1 MSNTTNLDSRFGDI
15 AIELNLL
22 TEAKLN
28 RALVVQRCIFKRSKV
43 HLPIGKVLKEMGV
56 LTQDQADEI
65 LEIQKQKGVCPGDG
79 ETADSEEGA
88 NADYDFKG
96 LQVTISKDKLSAHL
110 NPTGKELNGV
120 TLEAVKEF
128 IENRGVIYGLIDDEA
143 LGRYL
148 SLDPLPIEPFQ
159 IAQGLK
165 PVPGHPPEL
174 VYHFDTDPLRIG
186 TLLEDGTMDWKNR
199 GEIPQ
204 VTENSVLA
212 EKTGGDPGQP
222 GRSVSDKEI
231 NPPRIREPQ
240 IKAGKGAKRS
250 EDGLQIIATV
260 SGTPSLGADGKI
272 YVHGMLPIDGDIGVD
287 TGNIEFE
294 GYIEA
299 DGVVQSGYMVKGGG
313 LHSAGIEDA
322 TVEVTDNVVS
332 DGGIYGSTITAGGT
346 LKASHL
352 HNCTIQVLGD
362 LVVEKEIIQCT
373 IETNGRCLIN
383 DGKIIASKIDAK
395 KGIQTREIGT
405 EASKPAKLVV
415 GVDHQYE
422 RDMKMHKAALA
433 DLEQQKIEAA
443 GLMKQVQTRLNAV
456 TSKLGKLAQ
465 EQDSFMV
472 QKRQFEEQLQGV
484 GPNAV
489 KDEEESEMLR
499 DLIAELDENSA
510 AIGEKVQDLMAQ
522 DDKVRL
528 ELAGLS
534 KALQQMDETIEEHK
548 EQITVL
554 EDTLKVDPG
563 VPVIKVSGT
572 VHAKTE
578 VSGLYKNFIIPKT
591 MSGVR
596 IFETENTSG
605 GKHQIKISK
614 LR

>member
-1 MSNTTNLDSRFGDI
+1 
-15 AIELNLL
+15 
-22 TEAKLN
+22 
-28 RALVVQRCIFKRSKV
+28 
-43 HLPIGKVLKEMGV
+43 
-56 LTQDQADEI
+56 
-65 LEIQKQKGVCPGDG
+65 
-79 ETADSEEGA
+79 
-88 NADYDFKG
+88 
-96 LQVTISKDKLSAHL
+96 
-110 NPTGKELNGV
+110 
-120 TLEAVKEF
+120 
-128 IENRGVIYGLIDDEA
+128 LIDDEA

-383 DGKIIASKIDAK
+383 DGKIIASTIDAK

-405 EASKPAKLVV
+405 EASKPAKLNV
-415 GVDHQYE
+415 GIDHQYE
-422 RDMKMHKAALA
+422 RDMKMHKEALA
-433 DLEQQKIEAA
+433 DLEQQKIEAD
-443 GLMKQVQTRLNAV
+443 GLMKQIQARLDAV

-465 EQDSFMV
+465 EQESFMV

-489 KDEEESEMLR
+489 KDEEESDMLR
-499 DLIAELDENSA
+499 ELIAELDENSA
-510 AIGEKVQDLMAQ
+510 TIEAKVQDLMAE

-528 ELAGLS
+528 QLAGRN
-534 KALQQMDETIEEHK
+534 KALQKMDETIKEHE
-548 EQITVL
+548 EQITIL
-554 EDTLKVDPG
+554 EETLKVDPG
-563 VPVIKVSGT
+563 IPVIKVSGT
-572 VHAKTE
+572 VYAKTE
-578 VSGLYKNFIIPKT
+578 VSGLYKSFIIPQN